1 MEEEKDSV
9 DGEFQEPKFID
20 EKFQHEDIED
30 LSQRFEDWDSLPTYD
45 DDINEEDPIEEPLV
59 SDLEEEYKE
68 YGLRPMFGG
77 FYLEEEDQ
85 LKKGEHGEN
94 GFFPMFSG
102 FYLDEDDQLEDEKPI
117 DDITNY
123 KEDDIADYE
132 EVNEDISGEMPNFN
146 GEDVDYVNFLGSED
160 ILNSPHDEYGEF
172 YADDENYMFTRE
184 TITKPFLNIFM
195 AHGREKER

>member
-1 MEEEKDSV
+1 
-9 DGEFQEPKFID
+9 
-20 EKFQHEDIED
+20 
-30 LSQRFEDWDSLPTYD
+30 
-45 DDINEEDPIEEPLV
+45 
-59 SDLEEEYKE
+59 
-68 YGLRPMFGG
+68 
-77 FYLEEEDQ
+77 

-146 GEDVDYVNFLGSED
+146 GEDVDYVNFLGVED